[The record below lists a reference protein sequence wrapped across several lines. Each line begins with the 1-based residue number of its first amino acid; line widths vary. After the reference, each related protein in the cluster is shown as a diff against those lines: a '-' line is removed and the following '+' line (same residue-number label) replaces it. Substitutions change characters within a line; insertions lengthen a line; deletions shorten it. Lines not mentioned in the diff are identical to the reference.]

1 MCVREG
7 DIGCELHDEIE
18 RIESFRDARL
28 KSCSHYCVCVCVCER
43 ERHTEEREGKTE
55 RERERERES
64 TCLDYRL
71 AKTHRMPSL
80 YRSLS
85 AKEPYN

>member
-1 MCVREG
+1 VREG

-18 RIESFRDARL
+18 HIESFRDARL
-28 KSCSHYCVCVCVCER
+28 KSCSHCCVCER
-43 ERHTEEREGKTE
+43 ESETHTEEREGKTE